1 MYKINKKLYIGG
13 IMKVTL
19 EQIDELRN
27 RVNVSYEEA
36 KRTLEKNDG
45 DLIKSIIE
53 LEKKKGRKDEKKGSF
68 TGLANKL
75 LALRMSIKN
84 KDGNTIL
91 NVPVVVVLLT
101 FLMSFWSVIFLFVLA
116 ILTSCKINI
125 YKDKSINV
133 NNLKKNMQETVDKI
147 KDKSV
152 EIFKDD
158 EEEELR
164 DSQDES
170 ENEIIIE

>member
-1 MYKINKKLYIGG
+1 
-13 IMKVTL
+13 MKVTL

-45 DLIKSIIE
+45 DLIKSIIV
-53 LEKKKGRKDEKKGSF
+53 LEKKKGRRNEKHHGSF

-75 LALRMSIKN
+75 LSLKMSIKN
-84 KDGNTIL
+84 KDGHTIL
-91 NVPVVVVLLT
+91 DVAVVLVLLT
-101 FLMSFWSVIFLFVLA
+101 FLMAFWAVLFLLALA
-116 ILTSCKINI
+116 ILTSCRINV
-125 YKDKSINV
+125 YRDKAINV
-133 NNLKKNMQETVDKI
+133 NNLKKNMQERVDKI
-147 KDKSV
+147 KVKSE

-158 EEEELR
+158 GEEAA
-164 DSQDES
+164 DVQDES